1 MANND
6 QLEKNSVW
14 AKRLNWVL
22 RFKDNHNIRL
32 QLTKEVI
39 PPLLKPKV
47 PNYNRRHFIKDSR
60 ESFILQSSKGNHI
73 PISEM
78 VKNSGSKVSVAL
90 ILPTPS
96 HPPLLY
102 HFTDENQSQKR

>member
-39 PPLLKPKV
+39 PPLLKPK
-47 PNYNRRHFIKDSR
+47 FQITIEDT
-60 ESFILQSSKGNHI
+60 L
-73 PISEM
+73 
-78 VKNSGSKVSVAL
+78 
-90 ILPTPS
+90 
-96 HPPLLY
+96 
-102 HFTDENQSQKR
+102 